1 MDTRFSAFLG
11 KTSTFCL
18 YLVILLTP
26 LFFLPFSLDVLELNK
41 YFLFYFLILISL
53 ISFLGRAVVRK
64 VLEFRRT
71 PLDIPVLAVWGT
83 FLLASLLS
91 KERYLSFFGDFGFM
105 GLSFIGFSMM
115 VIFYFLVTQN
125 IIKINQVVATLYAF
139 LASAGLSGLY
149 FILKSFG
156 LVKLL
161 QLWNV
166 TNNSNTLFGIYLVI
180 ALLLALGM
188 LTVKKEKLWRD
199 ILTFVGL
206 VLSLMALVLIGFKL
220 VWVIL
225 AAGLFL
231 MLIFFLTYVDQVNTV
246 WTSFGFAVLL
256 GSLLFIFLGTPQ
268 LLTVRLPVEVSLGAK
283 ASWEIGFKTLT
294 SSAKPFIFG
303 SGPATF
309 VYDYSQYRP
318 EAFNNNFAWNVRF
331 RQPYSSAFNWMA
343 EVGVLGAVAM
353 LAVVLMVL
361 GLIISTLF
369 KNIVELRR
377 RKRAAIDVATDFAK
391 LKDSPFIFWSIVTV
405 WLTLLI
411 SFFFVNFGLVQW
423 FLFWFFMSLM
433 ITASAHMNKK
443 EVEVMSV
450 SLKASPQYALIT
462 SFGLIF
468 TFTIIVVLGVYL
480 GRFFAAEVVYARA
493 LQQPLDQRLI
503 TLQQAVTLNGSRVE
517 FYLALADSYLNK
529 ASEINQK
536 GGDMNQITQAVA
548 AAVNSAKAATGVSP
562 NNVATWEYLST
573 MYANARA
580 VAPEAN
586 SWVMSSLERAI
597 TLESTNPVFYV
608 GLGNAKLLEKRYTEA
623 KHDFEKAIK
632 LKPDLVIAYVRL
644 ALLSESQ
651 NNVNDAISAL
661 ERGLNYGR
669 QDAGYIF
676 QLGRYYFNRN
686 QKDDYGLAELAFRR
700 AIALNPNYSDA
711 LFSLAYLYEK
721 TNHKSEAL
729 QLYKRVLE
737 LNPDN
742 KDLKAKISSLS
753 SSPAPEEPK
762 Q

>member
-11 KTSTFCL
+11 KASAWCL
-18 YLVILLTP
+18 YLVVLSTP
-26 LFFLPFSLDVLELNK
+26 LFFLPFNLDVLELNK
-41 YFLFYFLILISL
+41 YFIFYFLILISL

-71 PLDIPVLAVWGT
+71 PLDIPVLVVWGT

-91 KERYLSFFGDFGFM
+91 KEQYLSFFGDFGFM

-115 VIFYFLVTQN
+115 GIFYFLVTQN
-125 IIKINQVVATLYAF
+125 IAKINQVVAVLYAF
-139 LASAGLSGLY
+139 LISAGLSALY

-156 LVKLL
+156 LVKFL

-188 LTVKKEKLWRD
+188 LTVKKEKLWWD

-206 VLSLMALVLIGFKL
+206 VLSLTALVMIGFKL
-220 VWVIL
+220 VWIIL
-225 AAGLFL
+225 AVALFL
-231 MLIFFLTYVDQVNTV
+231 MLVFFLTYVDQVNTI

-256 GSLLFIFLGTPQ
+256 ASLLFIFLGTPQ
-268 LLTVRLPVEVSLGAK
+268 WLTARLPVEVSLGAK

-294 SSAKPFIFG
+294 SGAKSFIFG

-309 VYDYSQYRP
+309 VYDFSQYRP

-331 RQPYSSAFNWMA
+331 RQPYSSAFNWIS

-361 GLIISTLF
+361 GSIISTLF

-377 RKRAAIDVATDFAK
+377 RRRAAIDVATGSAGK
-391 LKDSPFIFWSIVTV
+391 LYESPFIFWSIVAV

-411 SFFFVNFGLVQW
+411 SFFFVNFGLVHW
-423 FLFWFFMSLM
+423 LLFWLFMSLM
-433 ITASAHMNKK
+433 ITAGAHMSKK
-443 EVEVMSV
+443 TIEPLTI

-462 SFGLIF
+462 SFGFIL
-468 TFTIIVVLGVYL
+468 TFTLIVVLGVYL
-480 GRFFAAEVVYARA
+480 GRFFAAEVVYAKA
-493 LQQPLDQRLI
+493 LQQPLDQRLT
-503 TLQQAVTLNGSRVE
+503 TLQQAVTLNANRVE
-517 FYLALADSYLNK
+517 FYLALAESFLNK

-548 AAVNSAKAATGVSP
+548 AAVNSAKAATDVSP

-580 VAPEAN
+580 VAPDAN
-586 SWVMSSLERAI
+586 SWVVSSLERAVS
-597 TLESTNPVFYV
+597 LESTNPVFYV

-623 KHDFEKAIK
+623 KDDFEKAIK

-644 ALLSESQ
+644 ALLHETQ
-651 NNVNDAISAL
+651 NKINDAIATL

-669 QDAGYIF
+669 QDAGYVF

-721 TNHKSEAL
+721 TGHKSEAL

-742 KDLKAKISSLS
+742 KDLKAKISGLS
-753 SSPAPEEPK
+753 SAPAPEEK
-762 Q
+762 K